1 MSYYKSEHEIET
13 LVRDFESCKI
23 DKTEFRHPQ
32 HLTVAAWYVQTM
44 GREAALDR
52 MRAGLFRFLDHHGVD
67 RKKYNE
73 TITVYWIDLVADKI
87 NELGEGLCFVE
98 KCNEVVKSMS

>member
-23 DKTEFRHPQ
+23 DKTEFRHAQ

-67 RKKYNE
+67 RKKYDE
-73 TITVYWIDLVADKI
+73 TITVYWIERIADKL
-87 NELGEGLCFVE
+87 NELGDGALFVD
-98 KCNEVVKSMS
+98 KCNEVVKLKG

>member
-1 MSYYKSEHEIET
+1 MSHYTSEDEIET

-23 DKTEFRHPQ
+23 DKTQFRHPQ
-32 HLTVAAWYVQTM
+32 HLAVAAWYVQTL
-44 GREAALDR
+44 GREAALER
-52 MRAGLFRFLDHHGVD
+52 MRSGLFRFLDHHGVD

-73 TITVYWIDLVADKI
+73 TVTVFWIDQVADKLI
-87 NELGEGLCFVE
+87 AMGDDVSFVD

>member
-1 MSYYKSEHEIET
+1 MSHYKSEHEIET

-44 GREAALDR
+44 GKEAALDR
-52 MRAGLFRFLDHHGVD
+52 IRAGLFRFLDHHGVD
-67 RKKYNE
+67 RKKYDE
-73 TITVYWIDLVADKI
+73 TITVYWIERIADKL
-87 NELGEGLCFVE
+87 NELGDDTPFVD
-98 KCNEVVKSMS
+98 KCNEVKSMS

>member
-1 MSYYKSEHEIET
+1 MSHYKSEHEIET

-32 HLTVAAWYVQTM
+32 HLTVGAWYVQTM
-44 GREAALDR
+44 GREQALDR
-52 MRAGLFRFLDHHGVD
+52 MRSGLFRFLDHHGVD
-67 RKKYNE
+67 KKKYDE
-73 TITVYWIDLVADKI
+73 TITVYWIERIADKL
-87 NELGEGLCFVE
+87 NELGDGLPFVE